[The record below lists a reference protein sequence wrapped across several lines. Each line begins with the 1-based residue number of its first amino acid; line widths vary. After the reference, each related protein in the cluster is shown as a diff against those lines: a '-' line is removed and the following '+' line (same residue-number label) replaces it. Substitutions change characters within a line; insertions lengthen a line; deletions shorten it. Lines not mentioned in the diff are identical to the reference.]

1 MRASATPGVTYEA
14 QVEPCQLSINVA
26 MPVGLLVNEMLTNAL
41 KYAFV
46 GRDNGHL
53 KVVCRREGGQVT
65 VMVSDDGIGMDEH
78 VVWPSPRK
86 LSALVLQTLRENTPN
101 VKFDVAS
108 IRGQGTFMTLI
119 FDQKLSRKLPN

>member
-1 MRASATPGVTYEA
+1 
-14 QVEPCQLSINVA
+14 
-26 MPVGLLVNEMLTNAL
+26 
-41 KYAFV
+41 
-46 GRDNGHL
+46 
-53 KVVCRREGGQVT
+53 VCRREGGQVT